1 MSSKGSILIVDDE
14 PNIRL
19 VLQAAFEKAGYKAF
33 VAEDAPSALE
43 SFDQN
48 NPDCVLTDV
57 TMPGRSGYELLRDIM
72 ERRPETPVV
81 IMTAYGT
88 IPQAIQAIREGAYEY
103 VTKPF
108 DLDALKRI
116 VASAFDSKSEGK
128 IRPTKTASKVSPAFI
143 AESPAMKDIANTI
156 QQVADTR
163 TTVMIGGESGVGKEV
178 IARALH
184 TCSARSSKPFVAV
197 SCAALPETLLESEL
211 FGHEKGAFTGADK
224 AKAGRFEMA
233 HEGTLFLDEVGE
245 IPPAVQV
252 KLLRVLQER
261 EIERLGSGKPLKVD
275 VRVVTATNRNLREA
289 VAEGMFRLDLL
300 YRLQVIEVVIP
311 PLRERVDDIL
321 PLAQHFLE
329 KYCADNGRATMEIE
343 SDAQKSLLQYRWPGN
358 VRELENVIE
367 RAVVLATAADTSL
380 GVNLLPAPMK
390 KAA

>member
-1 MSSKGSILIVDDE
+1 MSSKGSVLIVDDE

-19 VLQAAFEKAGYKAF
+19 VLQAAFEKAGYVAF
-33 VAEDAPSALE
+33 VAEDAPSGLE
-43 SFDQN
+43 SFEKN

-57 TMPGRSGYELLRDIM
+57 TMPGRSGYELLRDIVQIK
-72 ERRPETPVV
+72 PETPVI

-88 IPQAIQAIREGAYEY
+88 IPQAIQAIRDGAFEY

-108 DLDALKRI
+108 DLDVLKR
-116 VASAFDSKSEGK
+116 VVSSAFEAKSEG
-128 IRPTKTASKVSPAFI
+128 IVRAPKTASSTRPNFI
-143 AESPAMKDIANTI
+143 AESQSMKDVAHTI

-163 TTVMIGGESGVGKEV
+163 ATVMIGGESGVGKEV
-178 IARALH
+178 VARALH
-184 TCSARSSKPFVAV
+184 ECSTRASKQFVAV

-245 IPPAVQV
+245 IPPSVQV

-261 EIERLGSGKPLKVD
+261 EIERLGSGKPMKVD

-300 YRLQVIEVVIP
+300 YRLQVIEIVIP
-311 PLRERVDDIL
+311 PLRERVDDII

-329 KYCADNGRATMEIE
+329 KYCSENGREPLRIDHEAEKLMH
-343 SDAQKSLLQYRWPGN
+343 QYRWPGN
-358 VRELENVIE
+358 VRELENVVE
-367 RAVVLATAADTSL
+367 RAVVMSGAFDTVFNA
-380 GVNLLPAPMK
+380 GLLPAQLR